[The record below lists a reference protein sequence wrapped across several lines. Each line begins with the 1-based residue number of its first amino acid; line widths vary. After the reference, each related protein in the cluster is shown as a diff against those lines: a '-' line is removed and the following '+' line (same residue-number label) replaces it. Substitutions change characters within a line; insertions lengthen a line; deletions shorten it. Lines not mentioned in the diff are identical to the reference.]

1 VTEDPQVRR
10 AGRRHA
16 RRPDRDTSASAWD
29 SGGLGGSGW
38 DSGGLGGSGSAGS
51 GWDSGR
57 RSRRG
62 RGRRAAARVV
72 LVLGVLGLAVSV
84 LGLAVQLLPRQFT
97 AGQQRQ
103 IESWQV
109 ASRWQAMPAG
119 KIFPASVPYQLPATV
134 LEDTTPLNLDALR
147 VGIAPQQSDCAKSM
161 TSAAAGAV
169 LGRAGCEAVLRATYV
184 DSTRSYVMTVGVAVL
199 PTATAASSADTRLTG
214 PLLAAARNADGATR
228 LGAGVQVVRFPGMA
242 GELYDYNRQISASFS
257 DGPYI
262 VMYAVGYSDRRPRV
276 PVSQDSYA
284 YGEMTSMATGVA
296 KSVAA
301 TLGTRPAS
309 PHCPGAPG
317 C

>member
-1 VTEDPQVRR
+1 VTEDPLVRR

-16 RRPDRDTSASAWD
+16 RRARRDS
-29 SGGLGGSGW
+29 SGW
-38 DSGGLGGSGSAGS
+38 DSSGRDSS
-51 GWDSGR
+51 GWDSSGR
-57 RSRRG
+57 DSSGWDSSGRDSSGRS
-62 RGRRAAARVV
+62 RRAAARIV
-72 LVLGVLGLAVSV
+72 LGLGVLGLAVSA
-84 LGLAVQLLPRQFT
+84 LGVAVQLLPRQFT

-103 IESWQV
+103 IEAWQV
-109 ASRWQAMPAG
+109 VSRWQAMPAG
-119 KIFPASVPYQLPATV
+119 EIFPASVPYQLPDAV
-134 LEDTTPLNLDALR
+134 LEDATPLNLDALR

-169 LGRAGCEAVLRATYV
+169 LGREGCEAMLRATYV

-199 PTATAASSADTRLTG
+199 PTVAAASSADTGLSR
-214 PLLAAARNADGATR
+214 PLLAAARNADGAAR
-228 LGAGVQVVRFPGMA
+228 LAAGVQVVRFSGTA
-242 GELYDYNRQISASFS
+242 GELYDYNRQISASFR
-257 DGPYI
+257 DGPYS

-284 YGEMTSMATGVA
+284 YGEMTSMAKGVA
-296 KSVAA
+296 QSVAA